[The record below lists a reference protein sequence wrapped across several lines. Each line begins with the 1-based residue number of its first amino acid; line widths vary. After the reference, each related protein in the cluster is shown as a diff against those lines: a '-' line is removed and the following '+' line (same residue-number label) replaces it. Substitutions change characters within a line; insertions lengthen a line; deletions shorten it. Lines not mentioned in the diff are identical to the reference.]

1 VFKDSSIFAIIR
13 KLDGKFGDKS
23 PFASVAS
30 LHALFKVINVN
41 EHDDDDRHSG
51 CGGLASG
58 SPMLRF
64 GALHGLFVASTRA
77 PNPQTISGQI
87 AANMFACG
95 RYVLEVCRTTEYMRW
110 SLRRRSGNHRFDDQ
124 WFFRQASCTSFS
136 EASC

>member
-1 VFKDSSIFAIIR
+1 MFRDSSIFAIIR

-30 LHALFKVINVN
+30 LHALFKVIKVN
-41 EHDDDDRHSG
+41 EHDDDDRNSG

-87 AANMFACG
+87 AANMFAKAESPKTETQALRFHPRSNARLARESGRNLGKNPPTLGVCG
-95 RYVLEVCRTTEYMRW
+95 LP
-110 SLRRRSGNHRFDDQ
+110 
-124 WFFRQASCTSFS
+124 
-136 EASC
+136 

>member
-30 LHALFKVINVN
+30 LHALFKVIKVN

-64 GALHGLFVASTRA
+64 GALHGLFVGSTRA

-110 SLRRRSGNHRFDDQ
+110 SLRRRSGN
-124 WFFRQASCTSFS
+124 FFRQASCTSFS